1 VSNAEFFLPTAA
13 HLPRGDRTL
22 RPVLVGAGLIA
33 LLTLGALL
41 VWLIQRHAA
50 ASAAGA
56 MPVAT
61 VVVST
66 PMERPLDE
74 RLGLLGQFAATN
86 EVELRAQVGGTLI
99 GIHFTDGA
107 IVRKGDLLF
116 SIDPNPYEIK
126 LAQAT
131 SALEI
136 AKGRLTLTETEL
148 KRAEEL
154 QREDAGS
161 IQNVDQRTGDER
173 NALASVH
180 AAEAQIADARFD
192 LDHCRITAPFTGRIG
207 THQVSVGN
215 LIAGS
220 RGLGNPTT
228 LLATLVSLD
237 PIYFNFD
244 LSESDYQR
252 FTHARQGEALHA
264 SSPVLLALGND
275 TDYQRPGTLDF
286 IDNQL
291 DRSSGTLH
299 ARATVPNADQA
310 LTPGEF
316 ARVRIPLGA
325 KEKQLLVP
333 DAAVLPDQSQQVV
346 LVVTSEGVVTPK
358 PVKTGEL
365 RGGLRVITAGLSASD
380 RVIVGGIPYAIPGS
394 KVNVKDGAIDPAL
407 IRDLD

>member
-33 LLTLGALL
+33 LLILGALL

-50 ASAAGA
+50 AGAAGA
-56 MPVAT
+56 MPMAT

-161 IQNVDQRTGDER
+161 MQNVDQRTGDER

-346 LVVTSEGVVTPK
+346 LVVTGEGVVTPK

>member
-13 HLPRGDRTL
+13 RSPRGDRTL

-33 LLTLGALL
+33 LLILGALL

-50 ASAAGA
+50 AGAAGA
-56 MPVAT
+56 MPMAT

-264 SSPVLLALGND
+264 SSPVLLAIGND

-346 LVVTSEGVVTPK
+346 LVVTGEGVVTPK

>member
-33 LLTLGALL
+33 LLILGALL

-50 ASAAGA
+50 AGAAGA
-56 MPVAT
+56 MPMAT

-264 SSPVLLALGND
+264 SSPVLLAIGND